1 MLLTGLFIGLVGGMH
16 CVLMCSPVVYALNP
30 SRNFGRQFLYHAG
43 RISIYALL
51 GLLIGAI
58 GGGLSLFGWQQGLS
72 IAMGVTMI
80 VMTLVPS
87 IRTRLY
93 TISAQSPILRTFRQW
108 MMGAGSFKPVV
119 AGMLNGLLP
128 CGLVYVGLTGSLA
141 LGNMFDGAV
150 FMLGFGLGTV
160 PWLAGVVSASAFI
173 PGAFRR
179 KASRA
184 IPLLAIAVGV
194 LFILRGLALDI
205 PYLSPVLRS
214 IGLPEQMTVCGG

>member
-16 CVLMCSPVVYALNP
+16 CVLMCSPVVFALNP
-30 SRNFGRQFLYHAG
+30 SRKFGRQFAYHAG
-43 RISIYALL
+43 RIFMYAML

-58 GGGLSLFGWQQGLS
+58 GGGLSFFGWQQGLS
-72 IAMGVTMI
+72 IAMGVLMI
-80 VMTLVPS
+80 LMTLIPS
-87 IRTRLY
+87 MRTRLY
-93 TISAQSPILRTFRQW
+93 SLSSNSPFLRSARQW
-108 MMGAGSFKPVV
+108 MQGAGSLKPVV

-141 LGNMFDGAV
+141 LGNMLDGSL

-173 PGAFRR
+173 PVAFRK

-184 IPLLAIAVGV
+184 VPILAIFIGV

-205 PYLSPVLRS
+205 PYLSPALQA
-214 IGLPEQMTVCGG
+214 IGLPEQMTICGG